1 MKIIHCEGNKFLT
14 YEALFRFMIYRN
26 YQSVIIRIEE
36 NRVKSRE
43 MRVTYD
49 YIKGIRLKEKYNVDE
64 IIRKELEKCGIM

>member
-26 YQSVIIRIEE
+26 YQSVKIRIEE
-36 NRVKSRE
+36 HGVKSRE

-49 YIKGIRLKEKYNVDE
+49 YIKGILLKEKYNVDE
-64 IIRKELEKCGIM
+64 IIRSELEKYGTM